1 MMPDALPRGGAKGVR
16 FQRSPSAHATPAP
29 VAQAQGGLT
38 LGPEEGELDA
48 DFLSSWQT
56 KRPHLDRRFILHWY
70 THAEKVRKD
79 PVLKRVT
86 ASCHR

>member
-1 MMPDALPRGGAKGVR
+1 MPDALPGGASKGVR

-48 DFLSSWQT
+48 DFC
-56 KRPHLDRRFILHWY
+56 HLG
-70 THAEKVRKD
+70 K
-79 PVLKRVT
+79 LKGHT
-86 ASCHR
+86 SIAASFFTGIHTPKKLGRTQY